1 VTDPRASD
9 GPQQFGNAEA
19 NLRFLA
25 AAGALTAD
33 AEILEIGTG
42 TGGMLH
48 ALLARGL
55 RARGVEINPALI
67 AESRLWYGE
76 LPVATVAGVELPFS
90 DASFDLV
97 LSFDVFEHIR
107 DSDAHLREVS
117 RVLKPGG
124 RYLVQT
130 PSKWPNTVFETIRWK
145 SATRWRDD
153 HCALHTPGQLRRR
166 LEAHGFAVTFF
177 DVPVVNAFF
186 KAKVRRH
193 LGWPG
198 ALALTLA
205 NPDRLPVRWRT
216 NLYVEAR
223 KSERAF
229 QKRVYGGRPSGRRS
243 SGRA

>member
-1 VTDPRASD
+1 VTEPCAVE

-19 NLRFLA
+19 NLRFLE
-25 AAGALTAD
+25 AAGALMPGAD
-33 AEILEIGTG
+33 MLEIGTG

-48 ALLARGL
+48 ALLERGL

-67 AESRLWYGE
+67 AESRRWFGE
-76 LPVATVAGVELPFS
+76 LPVQPVSGVELPFPG
-90 DASFDLV
+90 ASFDLV
-97 LSFDVFEHIR
+97 VSFDVFEHIR
-107 DSDAHLREVS
+107 DSDAHLREVV
-117 RVLKPGG
+117 RVLRPGG

-130 PSKWPNTVFETIRWK
+130 PSKWPNTVFETIRWR

-153 HCALHTPGQLRRR
+153 HCALHTPSQLRRR
-166 LEAHGFAVTFF
+166 LETHGFAVRFF
-177 DVPVVNAFF
+177 DVKVVNAFF
-186 KAKVRRH
+186 REKVRRY

-223 KSERAF
+223 K
-229 QKRVYGGRPSGRRS
+229 
-243 SGRA
+243 

>member
-1 VTDPRASD
+1 VVTEPRQAD

-19 NLRFLA
+19 NLHFLE
-25 AAGALTAD
+25 AAGALASGVD
-33 AEILEIGTG
+33 ALEIGTG

-48 ALLARGL
+48 ALLERGL

-67 AESRLWYGE
+67 AQSRQWFGD
-76 LPVATVAGVELPFS
+76 LPVEPVSGVQLPFA

-117 RVLKPGG
+117 RVLRRGG

-145 SATRWRDD
+145 SLTRWRDD
-153 HCALHTPGQLRRR
+153 HCSLHTPGQLLRR
-166 LEAHGFAVTFF
+166 LEAHGFSVQFF
-177 DVPVVNAFF
+177 DVPVVNDFF
-186 KAKVRRH
+186 RGKVRRH

-198 ALALTLA
+198 AVALTLA

-216 NLYVEAR
+216 NLYVQAT
-223 KSERAF
+223 K
-229 QKRVYGGRPSGRRS
+229 GDL
-243 SGRA
+243 

>member
-1 VTDPRASD
+1 VTTSEPIGPAGSPPRPA

-19 NLRFLA
+19 NLRFLE
-25 AAGALTAD
+25 AAGALAPGAD
-33 AEILEIGTG
+33 ALEIGTG

-55 RARGVEINPALI
+55 RARGVELNPALI
-67 AESRLWYGE
+67 ADARRWYGE
-76 LPVATVAGVELPFS
+76 LPVEAVSGVALPFP
-90 DASFDLV
+90 DGSFDLV
-97 LSFDVFEHIR
+97 LSFDVFEHIL

-117 RVLKPGG
+117 RVLRKGG

-153 HCALHTPGQLRRR
+153 HCALHTPTQLRRR
-166 LEAHGFAVTFF
+166 LEAHGFAVQFF

-186 KAKVRRH
+186 RDKVRRY
-193 LGWPG
+193 LGWLG

-205 NPDRLPVRWRT
+205 NPDRLPVKWRT
-216 NLYVEAR
+216 NLYVQAT
-223 KSERAF
+223 KI
-229 QKRVYGGRPSGRRS
+229 
-243 SGRA
+243 